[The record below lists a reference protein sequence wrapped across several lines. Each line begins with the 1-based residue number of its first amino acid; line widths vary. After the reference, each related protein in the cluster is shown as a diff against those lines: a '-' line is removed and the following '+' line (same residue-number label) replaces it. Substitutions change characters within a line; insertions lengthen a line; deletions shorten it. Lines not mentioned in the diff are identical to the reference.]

1 MGTNDKDISKKPLD
15 DLKAAIEQKELPE
28 HEQEKLLGAHK
39 SAPAIA
45 AASSAKPAAAAV
57 AATAAA
63 AASAKAAAA
72 PPTPPPTPPQEPKS
86 HVGAAKGFWGAVVAA
101 ALIIGALFFVTSHH
115 HREADRDAKTAYAAN
130 TDGDNSG
137 FYAIKSSNATG
148 ADAAK
153 AVQTAKDMQRMG
165 AKALKGGEKAPVVV
179 YLFNYDNSGVP
190 ESKVLN
196 EAARRAKETDATVA
210 VVAYT
215 DEHGSDSYNMRLSQ
229 QRADAIAR
237 YMVAHGVPAD
247 HVKAKGLGETHAFG
261 SDLQCRRA
269 VLTFN

>member
-1 MGTNDKDISKKPLD
+1 MGTNDKDISKKPFD
-15 DLKAAIEQKELPE
+15 DIKAAIEQKELPE

-45 AASSAKPAAAAV
+45 AASSVKPAAAAAV
-57 AATAAA
+57 AAA

-72 PPTPPPTPPQEPKS
+72 PPTPPAAPPQEPKS

-115 HREADRDAKTAYAAN
+115 HRDAERDAKTAYAAKA
-130 TDGDNSG
+130 GSG
-137 FYAIKSSNATG
+137 SENFYAIKSANATG
-148 ADAAK
+148 ADAAN
-153 AVQTAKDMQRMG
+153 AVQTAKDMQRLG
-165 AKALKGGEKAPVVV
+165 TKALKSGDKAPVVV

-196 EAARRAKETDATVA
+196 DAARRAKENDATVA

-215 DEHGSDSYNMRLSQ
+215 DEHGSDAYNMRLSQ

-247 HVKAKGLGETHAFG
+247 HVKAKGMGETHAFG